1 MGRPASAF
9 APAAAA
15 GLVCAVLALGP
26 ARPVQ
31 AAAGAASASTGRN
44 APTLELLSQTP
55 WVGPGQPMTLHLGV
69 GSAPR
74 ASLTVGL
81 TLFQHLTTRSG
92 FADTENGTEVGQVQW
107 STSVGVAALPAD
119 PQGGVDVVMPV
130 SSGDAPAPPGPL
142 TANLGCSLGNCGGV
156 YPLRVDLASAGGAS
170 RAVFTTYLVYASPPT
185 ATQKL
190 RFSFV
195 VGVAAP
201 AATAAGV
208 PVGAPLPADQTDG
221 LSSVLSVLAAHG
233 TTPVTVAP
241 QPATVRALGATPTPK
256 ARSVLAALGSL
267 GTGGGHEVLATSYVP
282 VDAAGLVDSG
292 LGGELADQVRRA
304 QQVLGAMR
312 PSTDTWLAAGP
323 VDGGTV
329 SQLAGLGFRQ
339 LVVPPSAVGQAFGGG
354 PGLTVSRPF
363 PLGAGRGQTV
373 PVVETDSGLAGDLA
387 GDSGPAPALAA
398 YRLLAD
404 LALLYYEEPN
414 ASVPRGAVA
423 LAGDPT
429 TTAPGPAFL
438 SIVLDALA
446 TDPVVAPVTLD
457 GLFGAVPAA
466 TSPVRRAVATSG
478 TTTLPVRQL
487 RAARARL
494 SAFASATGPGGSA
507 VVRQLGDQLLLAEN
521 GALRAGQAQGAL
533 AAFDAALKGQL
544 STLSIRTDTIRLTS
558 TAAKVPITVVKQSGY
573 ALSGTLEV
581 SGDKVVFP
589 RGASQA
595 TGTVCREP
603 TVTSTAG
610 RSSFA
615 CLASIAYPTNT
626 VYIDMRARATGDF
639 RLTVSLTSPTG
650 HLVLA
655 SSDITVHSMSTSLV
669 AVGLSVAAGAVLL
682 VWWGRTLWR
691 RRPAQGAHARG
702 RSEGGAGRNR

>member
-9 APAAAA
+9 ASAVAT
-15 GLVCAVLALGP
+15 GLLCGVLALGP
-26 ARPVQ
+26 AQPVQ
-31 AAAGAASASTGRN
+31 AAAGATSASTGRN
-44 APTLELLSQTP
+44 APALELLSQTP

-74 ASLTVGL
+74 ASLTVVL
-81 TLFQHLTTRSG
+81 ALFQHLTTRSA
-92 FADTENGTEVGQVQW
+92 FSQTENGTEAGPVLW
-107 STSVGVAALPAD
+107 STSVGVATLPPD
-119 PQGGVDVVMPV
+119 PQGGVDVVLPV
-130 SSGDAPAPPGPL
+130 SSGDAPAPAGPL

-156 YPLRVDLASAGGAS
+156 YPLRVELTSAGGSS
-170 RAVFTTYLVYASPPT
+170 RAVFTTYLVYASPPPT
-185 ATQKL
+185 TQKL
-190 RFSFV
+190 RFSLV
-195 VGVAAP
+195 VGLATS

-208 PVGAPLPADQTDG
+208 PVGAPLPADQADG
-221 LSSVLSVLAAHG
+221 LSSVVSVLAAHG
-233 TTPVTVAP
+233 AAPVTVAP
-241 QPATVRALGATPTPK
+241 QPATVRALGTTPTPK
-256 ARSVLAALGSL
+256 SRSALAALASVGS
-267 GTGGGHEVLATSYVP
+267 GGHEVLATSYVP

-292 LGGELADQVRRA
+292 LGGELADQVHRA
-304 QQVLGAMR
+304 QQVLGPMR

-323 VDGGTV
+323 VDGATV
-329 SQLAGLGFRQ
+329 SQLAGLGFRR
-339 LVVPPSAVGQAFGGG
+339 LVVPPSAVGQAPGGG

-363 PLGAGRGQTV
+363 PLGTGRGQTV
-373 PVVETDSGLAGDLA
+373 TAVETDSGLTADLA

-414 ASVPRGAVA
+414 ATAPRGAVA
-423 LAGDPT
+423 LAGDPA
-429 TTAPGPAFL
+429 TAAPAPAFL

-466 TSPVRRAVATSG
+466 TFPVRRAAATSG
-478 TTTLPVRQL
+478 TTALPVRQL
-487 RAARARL
+487 RVARGKL

-521 GALRAGQAQGAL
+521 DALRAGQSQGAI
-533 AAFDAALKGQL
+533 AAFDAALTGQL

-589 RGASQA
+589 GGAAQA
-595 TGTVCREP
+595 AGTVCREP
-603 TVTSTAG
+603 TVSSTAG
-610 RSSFA
+610 RSAFA

-650 HLVLA
+650 GLVLA

-682 VWWGRTLWR
+682 AWWGRTLWR
-691 RRPAQGAHARG
+691 RRPATRGAHARG
-702 RSEGGAGRNR
+702 RSGGGRGRNR